1 MNKNLHK
8 LIGTKMIS
16 GNKGVR
22 GMKTD
27 EMKKFIKKHAADKLT
42 RVQKKDRMTLG
53 RIMSEFKEGRNKLEE
68 GRNSP
73 KKSASPKKNTNNAN
87 FNTMMKSVKVNKND
101 GKINWAN
108 TINNGNLPSLPV
120 SPTSSKS
127 GASGYGSGPNSPAS
141 SKSSP
146 NSSSSK
152 GSPNEGKNFFVKPIK
167 YRNTFAFN
175 QEPKKGSV
183 NIFRLK
189 GSRRPSSKKVSV
201 VPKRTYLQVVI
212 GPGKGTE
219 RVKAYNRPIMGKFP
233 KEKESN
239 YPRVSKSA
247 IDKSG
252 DATHFRPLRSPPK
265 RIRTV
270 APSLPKAPFR
280 LKEFLESI
288 KKSKK

>member
-8 LIGTKMIS
+8 LIGTKMKS

-27 EMKKFIKKHAADKLT
+27 EMIKFIKKHAANKLT

-73 KKSASPKKNTNNAN
+73 KKSASPKKNAN
-87 FNTMMKSVKVNKND
+87 FKTMKSVKVKR
-101 GKINWAN
+101 NWAN
-108 TINNGNLPSLPV
+108 NTNSNLGSLPV

-127 GASGYGSGPNSPAS
+127 SVSGYGS
-141 SKSSP
+141 
-146 NSSSSK
+146 
-152 GSPNEGKNFFVKPIK
+152 SPNEGKNFVVKQIRAP
-167 YRNTFAFN
+167 RNSRFN
-175 QEPKKGSV
+175 GAPKKGSV
-183 NIFRLK
+183 NIFALK

-219 RVKAYNRPIMGKFP
+219 SIKAYDKPIMGKFP
-233 KEKESN
+233 KEMEYN
-239 YPRVSKSA
+239 APISKSVTRKG
-247 IDKSG
+247 IVEFNK
-252 DATHFRPLRSPPK
+252 THFRPLRSNSPP
-265 RIRTV
+265 RRTV
-270 APSLPKAPFR
+270 APSIPRKAPFV
-280 LKEFLESI
+280 LNEFLKSI
-288 KKSKK
+288 KKSK

>member
-1 MNKNLHK
+1 MNQNLHK
-8 LIGTKMIS
+8 LIGTKMKS
-16 GNKGVR
+16 GNKGVK
-22 GMKTD
+22 GMSIKNMET
-27 EMKKFIKKHAADKLT
+27 FIKKHAADKLT

-73 KKSASPKKNTNNAN
+73 KKSASPKKNTNNSN
-87 FNTMMKSVKVNKND
+87 FKTMKVKRNWVNM
-101 GKINWAN
+101 
-108 TINNGNLPSLPV
+108 NNNSNLGSLPV

-127 GASGYGSGPNSPAS
+127 SVSGYGS
-141 SKSSP
+141 
-146 NSSSSK
+146 
-152 GSPNEGKNFFVKPIK
+152 SPNEGKNFFVKPIK

-183 NIFRLK
+183 KIFPVK

-201 VPKRTYLQVVI
+201 VPKRTFLQVVI

-219 RVKAYNRPIMGKFP
+219 SIKAYERPMTGKFP
-233 KEKESN
+233 KENESN

-252 DATHFRPLRSPPK
+252 DATHFRPRLYKSPP
-265 RIRTV
+265 RRTV
-270 APSLPKAPFR
+270 APSLPKAPFV
-280 LKEFLESI
+280 LNEFLKII
-288 KKSKK
+288 KKSK

>member
-1 MNKNLHK
+1 
-8 LIGTKMIS
+8 
-16 GNKGVR
+16 
-22 GMKTD
+22 
-27 EMKKFIKKHAADKLT
+27 
-42 RVQKKDRMTLG
+42 MTLG

-87 FNTMMKSVKVNKND
+87 FNTLMKSVKVKRKSPKKND
-101 GKINWAN
+101 SKINWAN

-152 GSPNEGKNFFVKPIK
+152 GSPKEGKNFFVKPKK

-175 QEPKKGSV
+175 QPPKEGSV
-183 NIFRLK
+183 NIFPVK
-189 GSRRPSSKKVSV
+189 GSRRPPSKASA

-233 KEKESN
+233 NEKESN
-239 YPRVSKSA
+239 YPPISKSVTRKGVVPLNY
-247 IDKSG
+247 KSF
-252 DATHFRPLRSPPK
+252 HQLRSNSPPS
-265 RIRTV
+265 RTV
-270 APSLPKAPFR
+270 APSLPKAPFV
-280 LKEFLESI
+280 LKRFLESI
-288 KKSKK
+288 KKSK